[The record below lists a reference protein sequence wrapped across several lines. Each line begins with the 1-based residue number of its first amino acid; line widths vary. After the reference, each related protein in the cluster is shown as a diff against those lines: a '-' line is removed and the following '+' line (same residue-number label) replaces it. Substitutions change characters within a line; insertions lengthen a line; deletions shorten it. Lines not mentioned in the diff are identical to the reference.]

1 MFRGRAAL
9 RFFGV
14 DSFVND
20 AGTRPR
26 KWILTRISRA
36 DKGYSPVVSPFLC
49 LIRYSAL
56 VANENLAGRP
66 LPIRALRKGLTRA
79 FQSTQKHALRMHRV
93 LDRQR
98 GKQISAGFCALA
110 IMTKAPRAGTVK
122 TRLQPPLTPSEA
134 AELNTCFLRDIAAVI
149 SAAGERSQ
157 GVGVFTPVRSE
168 KEYEGIL
175 PSHFDLIPQ
184 RGNGFGERLTNAAD
198 DLLHVGFE
206 SCCLI
211 NSDSPTAT
219 VEAFGEAVAQLQD
232 ADDRIVL
239 GPSDDGGYYLI
250 GMRKLNR
257 HLFEEIDWST
267 ERVFA
272 QTDER
277 AREVG
282 LKVHLLPKFYDVDD
296 GATLRRLCEELLRGN
311 SRGDIAPV
319 TTKFLAELI
328 AREGWERI
336 CPQ

>member
-1 MFRGRAAL
+1 
-9 RFFGV
+9 
-14 DSFVND
+14 
-20 AGTRPR
+20 
-26 KWILTRISRA
+26 
-36 DKGYSPVVSPFLC
+36 
-49 LIRYSAL
+49 
-56 VANENLAGRP
+56 
-66 LPIRALRKGLTRA
+66 
-79 FQSTQKHALRMHRV
+79 
-93 LDRQR
+93 
-98 GKQISAGFCALA
+98 
-110 IMTKAPRAGTVK
+110 MTKAPRAGTVK

-157 GVGVFTPVRSE
+157 GVGVFTPARSE

-219 VEAFGEAVAQLQD
+219 AEAFREAVAQLQD

-282 LKVHLLPKFYDVDD
+282 LKVHVLPKFYDVDD
-296 GATLRRLCEELLRGN
+296 GATLRRLCEDLLMGN

-328 AREGWERI
+328 AREGWERL

>member
-1 MFRGRAAL
+1 
-9 RFFGV
+9 
-14 DSFVND
+14 
-20 AGTRPR
+20 
-26 KWILTRISRA
+26 
-36 DKGYSPVVSPFLC
+36 
-49 LIRYSAL
+49 
-56 VANENLAGRP
+56 
-66 LPIRALRKGLTRA
+66 
-79 FQSTQKHALRMHRV
+79 MHRV

-98 GKQISAGFCALA
+98 GNQVSTGQCALA
-110 IMTKAPRAGTVK
+110 IMTKVPRAGAVK
-122 TRLQPPLTPSEA
+122 TRLQPPRTPREA
-134 AELNTCFLRDIAAVI
+134 AELNICFLRDIGAAI
-149 SAAGERSQ
+149 SEAGEHSK
-157 GVGVFTPVRSE
+157 GVGVFTPARSE
-168 KEYEGIL
+168 KEYADIL
-175 PSHFDLIPQ
+175 PVDFDLIPH
-184 RGNGFGERLTNAAD
+184 RGDGFGERLINAAD

-219 VEAFGEAVAQLQD
+219 VEAFREAVVQLQG

-272 QTDER
+272 QTQER

-282 LKVHLLPKFYDVDD
+282 LKVHVLPKFYDVDD
-296 GATLRRLCEELLRGN
+296 GATLRRLCEELLGRNSQGN
-311 SRGDIAPV
+311 IAPV

-328 AREGWERI
+328 AREGWERL

>member
-1 MFRGRAAL
+1 
-9 RFFGV
+9 
-14 DSFVND
+14 
-20 AGTRPR
+20 
-26 KWILTRISRA
+26 
-36 DKGYSPVVSPFLC
+36 
-49 LIRYSAL
+49 
-56 VANENLAGRP
+56 
-66 LPIRALRKGLTRA
+66 
-79 FQSTQKHALRMHRV
+79 MHRV
-93 LDRQR
+93 LDRQW

-122 TRLQPPLTPSEA
+122 TRLQPPLTPAEA
-134 AELNTCFLRDIAAVI
+134 AELNICFLHDIADAI
-149 SAAGERSQ
+149 SEVGEYAK
-157 GVGVFTPVRSE
+157 GVGVFTPPGSE
-168 KEYEGIL
+168 KEYEGVL

-184 RGNGFGERLTNAAD
+184 RGDEFGERLTNAAD
-198 DLLHVGFE
+198 DLLHLGFE

-219 VEAFGEAVAQLQD
+219 VEAFREAVAQLQD
-232 ADDRIVL
+232 ADDRIVVV
-239 GPSDDGGYYLI
+239 PSDDGGYYLI

-282 LKVHLLPKFYDVDD
+282 LKVHVLPKFYDVDD

-328 AREGWERI
+328 AREGWERL

>member
-1 MFRGRAAL
+1 
-9 RFFGV
+9 
-14 DSFVND
+14 
-20 AGTRPR
+20 
-26 KWILTRISRA
+26 
-36 DKGYSPVVSPFLC
+36 
-49 LIRYSAL
+49 
-56 VANENLAGRP
+56 
-66 LPIRALRKGLTRA
+66 
-79 FQSTQKHALRMHRV
+79 MHRV

-122 TRLQPPLTPSEA
+122 TRLQPLLTPAEA
-134 AELNTCFLRDIAAVI
+134 AELNICFLRDMADAI
-149 SAAGERSQ
+149 SEVGEHAK
-157 GVGVFTPVRSE
+157 GVGVFTPPDSE
-168 KEYEGIL
+168 KEYEGVL

-184 RGNGFGERLTNAAD
+184 RGDEFGERLTNAAD

-219 VEAFGEAVAQLQD
+219 VEAFREAVAQLQD

-282 LKVHLLPKFYDVDD
+282 LKVHVLPKFYDVDD

-311 SRGDIAPV
+311 SRGGIAPM

-328 AREGWERI
+328 AREGWERL
-336 CPQ
+336 CPE

>member
-1 MFRGRAAL
+1 
-9 RFFGV
+9 
-14 DSFVND
+14 
-20 AGTRPR
+20 
-26 KWILTRISRA
+26 
-36 DKGYSPVVSPFLC
+36 
-49 LIRYSAL
+49 
-56 VANENLAGRP
+56 
-66 LPIRALRKGLTRA
+66 
-79 FQSTQKHALRMHRV
+79 MHRV
-93 LDRQR
+93 LDQQR
-98 GKQISAGFCALA
+98 GNQISAGRCALA
-110 IMTKAPRAGTVK
+110 IMTKAPRAGAVK
-122 TRLQPPLTPSEA
+122 TRLQPPLTPEEA
-134 AELNTCFLRDIAAVI
+134 ADLNICFLRDIADAI
-149 SAAGERSQ
+149 SRATGSGGLRPPEQNTIAR
-157 GVGVFTPVRSE
+157 GVGVFTPEGSE
-168 KEYEGIL
+168 KEYTDIL
-175 PSHFDLIPQ
+175 PVDFDLIPQ
-184 RGNGFGERLTNAAD
+184 HGDGFGERLTNAVD

-282 LKVHLLPKFYDVDD
+282 LKVHVLPKFYDVDD

-311 SRGDIAPV
+311 SRD
-319 TTKFLAELI
+319 
-328 AREGWERI
+328 
-336 CPQ
+336 

>member
-1 MFRGRAAL
+1 
-9 RFFGV
+9 
-14 DSFVND
+14 
-20 AGTRPR
+20 
-26 KWILTRISRA
+26 
-36 DKGYSPVVSPFLC
+36 
-49 LIRYSAL
+49 
-56 VANENLAGRP
+56 
-66 LPIRALRKGLTRA
+66 
-79 FQSTQKHALRMHRV
+79 MHRV
-93 LDRQR
+93 LDRQW

-122 TRLQPPLTPSEA
+122 TRLQPPLTPAEA
-134 AELNTCFLRDIAAVI
+134 AELNICFLHDIADAI
-149 SAAGERSQ
+149 SEVGECAK
-157 GVGVFTPVRSE
+157 GVGVFTPPGSE
-168 KEYEGIL
+168 KEYEGVL

-184 RGNGFGERLTNAAD
+184 RGDEFGERLTNAAD
-198 DLLHVGFE
+198 DLLHLGFE

-219 VEAFGEAVAQLQD
+219 VEAFREAVAQLQD

-282 LKVHLLPKFYDVDD
+282 LKVHVLPKFYDVDD

-328 AREGWERI
+328 AHEGWERL
-336 CPQ
+336 CPE

>member
-1 MFRGRAAL
+1 
-9 RFFGV
+9 
-14 DSFVND
+14 
-20 AGTRPR
+20 
-26 KWILTRISRA
+26 
-36 DKGYSPVVSPFLC
+36 
-49 LIRYSAL
+49 
-56 VANENLAGRP
+56 
-66 LPIRALRKGLTRA
+66 
-79 FQSTQKHALRMHRV
+79 MHRV

-122 TRLQPPLTPSEA
+122 TRLQPPLTPAEA
-134 AELNTCFLRDIAAVI
+134 AELNICFLHDIADAILEV
-149 SAAGERSQ
+149 GEHAK
-157 GVGVFTPVRSE
+157 GVGVFTPPGSE
-168 KEYEGIL
+168 KEYEGVL

-184 RGNGFGERLTNAAD
+184 RGDGFGERLTNAAD
-198 DLLHVGFE
+198 DLLHLGFE

-219 VEAFGEAVAQLQD
+219 VEAFREAEAQLQD

-282 LKVHLLPKFYDVDD
+282 LKVHVLPKFYDVDD

-328 AREGWERI
+328 AREGWERL
-336 CPQ
+336 CPE

>member
-1 MFRGRAAL
+1 
-9 RFFGV
+9 
-14 DSFVND
+14 
-20 AGTRPR
+20 
-26 KWILTRISRA
+26 
-36 DKGYSPVVSPFLC
+36 
-49 LIRYSAL
+49 
-56 VANENLAGRP
+56 
-66 LPIRALRKGLTRA
+66 
-79 FQSTQKHALRMHRV
+79 
-93 LDRQR
+93 
-98 GKQISAGFCALA
+98 
-110 IMTKAPRAGTVK
+110 MTKVPRAGTVK

-134 AELNTCFLRDIAAVI
+134 AELNICFLRDIAAAI

-157 GVGVFTPVRSE
+157 GVGVFTPAGSE
-168 KEYEGIL
+168 KEYEDVL
-175 PSHFDLIPQ
+175 PPHFDLIPQ
-184 RGNGFGERLTNAAD
+184 RGNGFGERLTNAVD

-219 VEAFGEAVAQLQD
+219 VEAFRQAAIQLQG

-250 GMRKLNR
+250 GMRKLHQ

-282 LKVHLLPKFYDVDD
+282 LKVQVLPKFYDVDD
-296 GATLRRLCEELLRGN
+296 GATLRRLCEELLGGN
-311 SRGDIAPV
+311 LRGDIAPV
-319 TTKFLAELI
+319 TRKFLAELI
-328 AREGWERI
+328 AREGWERL